1 MTLSVVRGIRG
12 LRVLWWQHLLYD
24 KLCSCS
30 ESRQLHNKFE
40 VAKLLC
46 VILGKI
52 SRKLKNALHIM
63 RQESLKQTK
72 ITKFFPEYSH

>member
-30 ESRQLHNKFE
+30 ESRQLHNKCTHMTRPEGGTEDGTDTRQRMFTDS
-40 VAKLLC
+40 LM
-46 VILGKI
+46 
-52 SRKLKNALHIM
+52 SALV
-63 RQESLKQTK
+63 
-72 ITKFFPEYSH
+72 